1 MQLNRAAVAA
11 AAAPA
16 EPPEPLSPALA
27 PAPAPPGPLPRSAV
41 GGALAGGQG
50 GPGRRA
56 ESPCAPLSAGN
67 SPGPGASTG
76 MDGPGASAV
85 VVRVGIPDL
94 QQTKCL
100 RLDPTAP
107 VWAAKQRVLCALN
120 HSLQDALNY
129 GLFQPPS
136 RGRAGKFLDEERL
149 LQDYPPNLDTPLPYL
164 EFRYKRRVYAQNLI
178 DDKQFAKLHTKANL
192 KKFMDYVQ
200 LHSTDKV
207 ARLLDK
213 GLDPNFHDPD
223 SGECP
228 LSLAAQLDNATDLL
242 KVLRN
247 GGAHL
252 DFRTRDGLTAVHCA
266 TRQRNAGALTTLL
279 DLGASPDYKDSRGL
293 TPLYH
298 SALGGGDALCCELLL
313 HDHAQ
318 LGTTDENGW
327 QEIHQACRFGHVQHL
342 EHLLFYGA
350 NMGAQNASG
359 NTALHICALYNQES
373 CARVLLFR
381 GANKDVRNYNSQ
393 TAFQVAIIAGNFEL
407 AEVIKTH
414 KDSDVVPFRETP
426 SYAKRRR
433 LAGPSGLASPRPLQ
447 RSASDINLKGDQPAA
462 SPGPTLRSLP
472 HQLLLQRL
480 QEEKDRDRD
489 GELENDIS
497 GPSAGRGGHN
507 KIR

>member
-41 GGALAGGQG
+41 GGAPAGGQG

-164 EFRYKRRVYAQNLI
+164 E
-178 DDKQFAKLHTKANL
+178 
-192 KKFMDYVQ
+192 
-200 LHSTDKV
+200 
-207 ARLLDK
+207 
-213 GLDPNFHDPD
+213 
-223 SGECP
+223 
-228 LSLAAQLDNATDLL
+228 
-242 KVLRN
+242 VLGRPGWGWN
-247 GGAHL
+247 GAH
-252 DFRTRDGLTAVHCA
+252 
-266 TRQRNAGALTTLL
+266 
-279 DLGASPDYKDSRGL
+279 
-293 TPLYH
+293 
-298 SALGGGDALCCELLL
+298 
-313 HDHAQ
+313 
-318 LGTTDENGW
+318 
-327 QEIHQACRFGHVQHL
+327 
-342 EHLLFYGA
+342 
-350 NMGAQNASG
+350 
-359 NTALHICALYNQES
+359 
-373 CARVLLFR
+373 RV
-381 GANKDVRNYNSQ
+381 
-393 TAFQVAIIAGNFEL
+393 
-407 AEVIKTH
+407 
-414 KDSDVVPFRETP
+414 
-426 SYAKRRR
+426 
-433 LAGPSGLASPRPLQ
+433 
-447 RSASDINLKGDQPAA
+447 
-462 SPGPTLRSLP
+462 
-472 HQLLLQRL
+472 
-480 QEEKDRDRD
+480 
-489 GELENDIS
+489 
-497 GPSAGRGGHN
+497 
-507 KIR
+507 